1 MRVIPKG
8 TKVKIMFFRNVS
20 VVDTLIV
27 LLGLALEV
35 LTALASLHVIL
46 KVALM
51 LIILGIFIILFVPFD
66 GERLYKESIKLL
78 RYVFSVK
85 HFSQDFKKSN
95 SNMKDFIAFKNVR
108 DDFIEYDKYFAGV
121 LQIDPREFRLLSEYR
136 QDQMIDVNFARVIRS
151 ITDNTS
157 ASLVKIDK
165 KLVFDDYLKAE
176 NAKIDELY
184 KLYESKELSE
194 PELHAREKVIKDR
207 IRTYNELNDTSS
219 IKKPFYYLV
228 VYDANKENIT
238 NILEDAIDSFAEIGM
253 TSHILDTKELA
264 VFLKYNFTDNFIEKD
279 VDALHP
285 DELFNWII
293 PHDVE
298 FKTSTTRVDGR
309 EQCSF
314 TVKNFPLD
322 VMNAWGY
329 RIFNIPNTKV
339 VMNLEPFEKRKA
351 VNMLDRSIQELASQ
365 SEETFKASSLIDKST
380 HMQTLVELLRMLSN
394 DNETL
399 YNVTLHFVVYTD
411 AIAATKKTKRKAK
424 NDVKKAIKRIITE
437 QGFDVIDNFCD
448 QHKFFVA
455 TNISRYEPLKNCQRA
470 IHSSSIAACFPF
482 VISSIMD
489 ENGIILGIQNSY
501 PIVVDFFKRNEER
514 VNSNMVIM
522 GKSGSGKSF
531 ATKTILSN
539 LSAEN
544 AKIFILDP
552 ENEYQ
557 TLAHNIGGR
566 FIDVGTASQ
575 GRINPFHI
583 ITNLD
588 ADETEEGEGQVNN
601 YAVHLQFLEEFFRVA
616 LDGISSEALEYLN
629 NLLVELYES
638 KHINSRTDLSK
649 LKAEDYPTFT
659 DLCNLVDK
667 ELRNAKVDYDVTQ
680 LRILHNYISKFGGD
694 GRNANLWNG
703 PSSLTIKENFTVF
716 NFQSLLANKNSII
729 ANAQMLLVLKWL
741 DNEIIKNRDFNIK
754 HNSNR
759 KIVVVIDEAHVF
771 IDPKHPVALDFM
783 YQLAKRI
790 RKYNGM
796 QIVIT
801 QNIKDFVGSP
811 DILRKSS
818 AIINACQYSFIFA
831 LAPNDMDDLCQLY
844 DKAGQINE
852 VEQDQIVNNPRGSA
866 FIITSPT
873 ARSNIEII
881 ASNKTRDLFGEGTK

>member
-8 TKVKIMFFRNVS
+8 TKVKIMFFGNVS
-20 VVDTLIV
+20 ILDTLIV
-27 LLGLALEV
+27 LLGLAIEILIGF
-35 LTALASLHVIL
+35 ASLNIIL

-51 LIILGIFIILFVPFD
+51 LVVLGIFIILFVPYD

-78 RYVFSVK
+78 RYAFSVK

-95 SNMKDFIAFKNVR
+95 SNMQDFIAFKDVK
-108 DDFIEYDKYFAGV
+108 DGFIVYEKYFAGV

-136 QDQMIDVNFARVIRS
+136 QDQMIDVSFARVIRS
-151 ITDNTS
+151 ITDNTN
-157 ASLVKIDK
+157 ASLVKIDR
-165 KLVFDDYLKAE
+165 KLVFDDYLKSE

-184 KLYESKELSE
+184 RLYEAKELTE
-194 PELHAREKVIKDR
+194 QELHAREKVIKDR
-207 IRTYNELNDTSS
+207 IRTYTELGESS
-219 IKKPFYYLV
+219 FIKKPFYYLI
-228 VYDANKENIT
+228 VYDENKENIT
-238 NILEDAIDSFAEIGM
+238 NILEDAIDTFTEIGM

-285 DELFNWII
+285 DEFFNWII
-293 PHDVE
+293 PHDIE
-298 FKTSTTRVDGR
+298 FKTSSMVVDGR

-314 TVKNFPLD
+314 TVKNFPLE

-329 RIFNIPNTKV
+329 KIFNIPNTKV
-339 VMNLEPFEKRKA
+339 VMNLEPFEKKKA

-365 SEETFKASSLIDKST
+365 SEETFKASSIIDKST
-380 HMQTLVELLRMLSN
+380 HMDTLIELLRMLSN

-399 YNVTLHFVVYTD
+399 YNVSLHFVVYTD
-411 AIAATKKTKRKAK
+411 AIAASKKVKRKAK

-437 QGFDVIDNFCD
+437 DGFDVIDNFCD
-448 QHKFFVA
+448 QHKFFAA
-455 TNISRYEPLKNCQRA
+455 TNISRFEPLKNYQRA
-470 IHSSSIAACFPF
+470 IHSTSVAACFPF

-489 ENGIILGIQNSY
+489 DNGIILGIQNNY

-522 GKSGSGKSF
+522 GKSGSGKSY

-539 LSAEN
+539 LAAEN

-557 TLAHNIGGR
+557 TLAHNLGGR

-588 ADETEEGEGQVNN
+588 ADEVDEEGSQNVNN

-629 NLLVELYES
+629 NLLVKLYES

-659 DLCNLVDK
+659 DLCNLVNK
-667 ELRNAKVDYDVTQ
+667 ELKAAKIDYDITQ
-680 LRILHNYISKFGGD
+680 LRILNNYISKFGGD

-703 PSSLTIKENFTVF
+703 TSSLTIKENFTVF
-716 NFQSLLANKNSII
+716 NFQSLLANKNTII

-741 DNEIIKNRDFNIK
+741 DNEIIKNRDFNLK

-811 DILRKSS
+811 EILRKSS

-852 VEQDQIVNNPRGSA
+852 VEQDQIVNNPRGNA

-873 ARSNIEII
+873 ARSCVEIV
-881 ASNKTRDLFGEGTK
+881 ASNNTRELFGEGK